1 MMSDCFGDIPV
12 TAKTDREMSDFL
24 SHRANEIGV
33 SKSELL
39 RRLFDHYR
47 ESREGALEC
56 PECGRTMKVKL

>member
-1 MMSDCFGDIPV
+1 MMSDCFGDTPN

-24 SHRANEIGV
+24 SHRANEVGV

-47 ESREGALEC
+47 ESRDGELDC
-56 PECGRTMKVKL
+56 PHCGENVTIKL

>member
-1 MMSDCFGDIPV
+1 MSGCFGDVPV
-12 TAKTDREMSDFL
+12 AAKTDREMSDFL

-47 ESREGALEC
+47 ESRDGELEC
-56 PECGRTMKVKL
+56 PDCEKTLRVKP